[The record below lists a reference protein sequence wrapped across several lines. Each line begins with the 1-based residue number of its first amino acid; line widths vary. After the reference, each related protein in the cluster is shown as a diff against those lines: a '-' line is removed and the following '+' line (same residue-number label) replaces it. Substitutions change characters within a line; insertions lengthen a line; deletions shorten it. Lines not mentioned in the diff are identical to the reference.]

1 MSNNVQK
8 KLYGIPLA
16 VTLSD
21 GSTLDAEIIVLAMDE
36 RNAKSAAKQWFVSQ
50 KPWRKDDKDTR
61 EAKGVLSE
69 PVEYSEFYGYGVGR
83 KPLMWD
89 ARGVHQTR

>member
-21 GSTLDAEIIVLAMDE
+21 GSTLDAEIIVLAIDE
-36 RNAKSAAKQWFVSQ
+36 TNARSAAKQWFMSQ
-50 KPWRKDDKDTR
+50 KPWREDDKDTR
-61 EAKGVLSE
+61 EAKVVLSE

-83 KPLMWD
+83 TPLMWD
-89 ARGVHQTR
+89 VRDVHQTR